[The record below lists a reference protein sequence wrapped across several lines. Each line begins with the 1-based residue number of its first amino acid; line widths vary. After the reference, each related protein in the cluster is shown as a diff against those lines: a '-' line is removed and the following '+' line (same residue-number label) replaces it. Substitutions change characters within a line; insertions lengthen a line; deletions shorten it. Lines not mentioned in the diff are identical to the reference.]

1 MISQIGAFRLEHPDK
16 EVDYERLFGSYHHRL
31 KEDYYDQKKSQT
43 TKFQE
48 IFFKLVE
55 DDTQDIDDKDLHKVE
70 QMRARLRNLGY
81 TDESAKHSLAFL
93 LNKQSGS

>member
-1 MISQIGAFRLEHPDK
+1 MSRSCSRSKRILASNEKSEDFRQSLISQIGAFRLEHPDK

-43 TKFQE
+43 TRFQE

-55 DDTQDIDDKDLHKVE
+55 DDTQDIDDKDLQK
-70 QMRARLRNLGY
+70 
-81 TDESAKHSLAFL
+81 
-93 LNKQSGS
+93 